1 MKKILVVDYS
11 LNYAETLK
19 NFLAALDNVEFTA
32 YTFPYAVLR
41 HITNDRDVDVVIAE
55 YQMPAMNG
63 FELADKVL
71 RLNPDIRMIVMNQKG
86 LEYLRK
92 RRKEHKVCGKVE
104 LVAKNDVDFFAS
116 LANE

>member
-19 NFLAALDNVEFTA
+19 NFLAASDNVECTA
-32 YTFPYAVLR
+32 YTFPYAALR

-71 RLNPDIRMIVMNQKG
+71 KLNPDIRMIVMNIKG
-86 LEYLRK
+86 LEFLRK
-92 RRKEHKVCGKVE
+92 RRKEYKVCGKVE
-104 LVAKNDVDFFAS
+104 LVAKNDVDFFVS